1 MDPPFS
7 PVRSH
12 YYMIRSASHRL
23 DSITRAGRQVT
34 NPDRHFFSRRGR
46 NFCWRRIPRIRYR
59 ACRADDLGGDRR
71 GTYLSQRKDS
81 GVMGRRSPFA
91 TYGEAWRYCYDDKKA
106 PSGLRLGALLVV
118 ASTLGFYAERPGCR
132 GMGWPPGR
140 GLSALDR

>member
-1 MDPPFS
+1 
-7 PVRSH
+7 
-12 YYMIRSASHRL
+12 
-23 DSITRAGRQVT
+23 
-34 NPDRHFFSRRGR
+34 
-46 NFCWRRIPRIRYR
+46 
-59 ACRADDLGGDRR
+59 
-71 GTYLSQRKDS
+71 
-81 GVMGRRSPFA
+81 MGRRSPFA